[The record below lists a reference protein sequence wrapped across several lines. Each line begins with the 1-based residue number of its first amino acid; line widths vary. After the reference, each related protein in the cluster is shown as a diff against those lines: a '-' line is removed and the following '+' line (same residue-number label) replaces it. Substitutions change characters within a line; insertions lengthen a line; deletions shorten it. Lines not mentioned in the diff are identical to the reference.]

1 MISKYNNFTADL
13 LLEKAINE
21 SFLYYSPNVR
31 KALSRIKNNDI
42 ASELLRSEGTDI
54 KPDMT
59 FIDLAITPG
68 PNATVDQKE
77 GKEGYLSFITMRNA
91 KTLITARFTG
101 ADWAKNIDNKP
112 MPNPQ
117 MYSDDIYE
125 FDLSVGAQS
134 TGVFTKSRN
143 EVGLGKFVNKI
154 FPGKY
159 NDKQREEFV
168 NLFKSSLDKAG
179 EHFEIVEGEDI
190 EFWYSSKNYKSN
202 SGILGNSCMASK
214 SGIFGIYTQN
224 QDVCKLLIL
233 KEDDKI
239 LGRAL
244 IWKLNSIKKGNEVI
258 EGLEYFM
265 DRQYTIKDSDVQK
278 FIKYAKEK
286 GWCYRSYNN
295 HYSYNTVTIDGEEK
309 HLDMIIKVATK
320 DYKRYPYMDTFKR
333 YDVSNGLLYN
343 NGDNGAEYEG
353 QYILEDTGGG
363 YYEIEGGLYSE
374 WYDSRIPE
382 DEAVW
387 SEPLSDYLILD
398 RSVEVIRGD
407 RRKRGWYPDDYDDIF
422 FDEDHDEY
430 FHVDNGVWSD
440 IEGRMLFGDDAV
452 MVVTEIFDNGDVPRS
467 GGKYM
472 YEGGRDV
479 VEINGHWKWY
489 DKISDKF
496 EDWRDYSC
504 INKRLLVN
512 DYLGKYIPKKFAIE
526 VYEIKPIDNALD
538 MTGVKYLTKVDA
550 LGLGYNIVESE
561 KRITDWFS
569 YTETISEYTDILL
582 DRLSKLI
589 SRYNDVLNNKGQLQ
603 LQFKGN
609 KEQEYRDGVSI
620 NLSLCQDRIEHLQEG
635 TWD

>member
-343 NGDNGAEYEG
+343 NGDNIAEYEG

-374 WYDSRIPE
+374 WHDSRIPE

-407 RRKRGWYPDDYDDIF
+407 RRRRGWYPDDYDDIF

-440 IEGRMLFGDDAV
+440 IEGRMLYGEDAV
-452 MVVTEIFDNGDVPRS
+452 MVVTEIFDNGDVPSS

>member
-42 ASELLRSEGTDI
+42 ASELLRYEGTDI

-59 FIDLAITPG
+59 FIDLAITSD
-68 PNATVDQKE
+68 PNATVDKKE

-91 KTLITARFTG
+91 KPLITAKFTG

-179 EHFEIVEGEDI
+179 EHFEMVEGEDI
-190 EFWYSSKNYKSN
+190 EFWYSSKNYKSD
-202 SGILGNSCMASK
+202 SGILGNSCMAKK

-239 LGRAL
+239 LGRAI
-244 IWKLNSIKKGNEVI
+244 IWKLSSIKIGNESI
-258 EGLEYFM
+258 EGFQYFM
-265 DRQYTIKDSDVQK
+265 DRQYTIKESDVNK
-278 FIKYAKEK
+278 FINYAKEK
-286 GWCYRSYNN
+286 GWCYKSYNN
-295 HYSYNTVTIDGEEK
+295 HYSYNTVTIDGKEK
-309 HLDMIIKVATK
+309 NVDMIIKVATK

-343 NGDNGAEYEG
+343 NGDNGTEYEG
-353 QYILEDTGGG
+353 QYILEETGGG
-363 YYEIEGGLYSE
+363 YFEIEGGVWSE
-374 WYDSRIPE
+374 WFDARIQEE
-382 DEAVW
+382 DAVW

-398 RSVEVIRGD
+398 RSIEVIRGD
-407 RRKRGWYPDDYDDIF
+407 RRRRGWYPDRSEDIF

-430 FHVDNGVWSD
+430 FHVDNGIWSD
-440 IEGRMLFGDDAV
+440 IEGRMLYEEDAV
-452 MVVTEIFDNGDVPRS
+452 RVVTEIFDDGDVPSS

-472 YEGGRDV
+472 YEGNRDV
-479 VEINGHWKWY
+479 VEINNHWTWY

-526 VYEIKPIDNALD
+526 VYEIEPIDNALD

-569 YTETISEYTDILL
+569 YTETISEYTDILS

>member
-233 KEDDKI
+233 K
-239 LGRAL
+239 
-244 IWKLNSIKKGNEVI
+244 
-258 EGLEYFM
+258 
-265 DRQYTIKDSDVQK
+265 
-278 FIKYAKEK
+278 
-286 GWCYRSYNN
+286 
-295 HYSYNTVTIDGEEK
+295 
-309 HLDMIIKVATK
+309 
-320 DYKRYPYMDTFKR
+320 
-333 YDVSNGLLYN
+333 
-343 NGDNGAEYEG
+343 
-353 QYILEDTGGG
+353 
-363 YYEIEGGLYSE
+363 
-374 WYDSRIPE
+374 
-382 DEAVW
+382 
-387 SEPLSDYLILD
+387 
-398 RSVEVIRGD
+398 
-407 RRKRGWYPDDYDDIF
+407 
-422 FDEDHDEY
+422 
-430 FHVDNGVWSD
+430 
-440 IEGRMLFGDDAV
+440 
-452 MVVTEIFDNGDVPRS
+452 
-467 GGKYM
+467 
-472 YEGGRDV
+472 
-479 VEINGHWKWY
+479 
-489 DKISDKF
+489 
-496 EDWRDYSC
+496 
-504 INKRLLVN
+504 
-512 DYLGKYIPKKFAIE
+512 
-526 VYEIKPIDNALD
+526 
-538 MTGVKYLTKVDA
+538 
-550 LGLGYNIVESE
+550 
-561 KRITDWFS
+561 
-569 YTETISEYTDILL
+569 
-582 DRLSKLI
+582 
-589 SRYNDVLNNKGQLQ
+589 
-603 LQFKGN
+603 
-609 KEQEYRDGVSI
+609 
-620 NLSLCQDRIEHLQEG
+620 
-635 TWD
+635 